1 MPAKV
6 SESKEMVEVFVPGND
21 MKDKVPIP
29 VTINGY
35 RYLVPVNQRVSVPKA
50 VAEVLE
56 HTIIP
61 WGLCRKLIQYSFL
74 WHSEASFKDTVFGF
88 AGCI

>member
-6 SESKEMVEVFVPGND
+6 TTDKEMVDVFVPGND
-21 MKDKVPIP
+21 MKDKTPVP

-35 RYLVPVNQRVSVPKA
+35 RYLVPVNQRVSVPKG

-56 HTIIP
+56 HRRHM
-61 WGLCRKLIQYSFL
+61 LERAAAFDAENAQ
-74 WHSEASFKDTVFGF
+74 
-88 AGCI
+88 

>member
-6 SESKEMVEVFVPGND
+6 SESKEMVDVFVPGND
-21 MKDKVPIP
+21 MKDKTPIP

-35 RYLVPVNQRVSVPKA
+35 RYLVPVNQRVSVPKS

-56 HTIIP
+56 HRSRM
-61 WGLCRKLIQYSFL
+61 LERAAAFDAENAQ
-74 WHSEASFKDTVFGF
+74 
-88 AGCI
+88 

>member
-35 RYLVPVNQRVSVPKA
+35 RVPVNQRVSVPKA

-56 HTIIP
+56 HRSRM
-61 WGLCRKLIQYSFL
+61 LERAAAFDAENAQQ
-74 WHSEASFKDTVFGF
+74 
-88 AGCI
+88 

>member
-6 SESKEMVEVFVPGND
+6 SESKEMVDVFVPGND
-21 MKDKVPIP
+21 MKDKTPIP

-56 HTIIP
+56 HRNQM
-61 WGLCRKLIQYSFL
+61 LDRAAAFDADNAK
-74 WHSEASFKDTVFGF
+74 
-88 AGCI
+88 

>member
-1 MPAKV
+1 MTILFASYNLLSMAAGSSL
-6 SESKEMVEVFVPGND
+6 SETEEKEKEGRRRKESF
-21 MKDKVPIP
+21 
-29 VTINGY
+29 
-35 RYLVPVNQRVSVPKA
+35 L
-50 VAEVLE
+50 
-56 HTIIP
+56 IIP